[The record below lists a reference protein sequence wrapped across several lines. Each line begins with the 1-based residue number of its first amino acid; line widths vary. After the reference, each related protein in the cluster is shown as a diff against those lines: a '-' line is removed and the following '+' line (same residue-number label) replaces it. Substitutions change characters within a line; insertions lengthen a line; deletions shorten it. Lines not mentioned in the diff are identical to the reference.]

1 MLRNY
6 LLITFRSLMKNKT
19 YIFINV
25 LGMGIAIACC
35 IVAYLNWEF
44 NEKFDSQHE
53 NAASIYRVQFYRDFQ
68 GQTTRHGTSPMPLG
82 NLVKQNF
89 GDVDEVVRISQ
100 DWSTIRMGDELFS
113 TRIHY
118 VDSSFFEVFTVPLKR
133 GNYDDFKNR
142 SNVFISDRVAIK
154 YFGTDDV
161 VGRQITEINKNLP
174 KDYTIG
180 GVFERFPANS
190 SFDFEIITLMD
201 NFWVAETDDPQL
213 SETNWARWNT
223 TFLYIKDPSRMEAVT
238 AALQQYVEPQNKAQE
253 DFKVTRYYLDKFE
266 GNAKR
271 SRDGNPPV
279 YDNWLRWGLPSAA
292 VVAPAVMA
300 IMLLLLACFNFTNT
314 SIAVSSRR
322 LKEIGIRKVLGGLRK
337 SLVFQF
343 MGENLLLCF
352 VAMLVG
358 IALAEVLVPTYDS
371 LWPWLELD
379 LNYIENA
386 GILIFLFSLL
396 IITAIIA
403 GSYPSFY
410 ITSFEPVGI
419 LKGKL
424 KIGGTNW
431 FTRVLL
437 CLQFVISLMGIVMGI
452 GFYENAKYQ
461 KSYDL
466 GYATSGVISVWIKD
480 EGEFNT
486 YRDALA
492 SSTDIEIVA
501 GTKHHVAN
509 WWDDG
514 PVKYNDLLR
523 EVDVMNVG
531 EEYAEAMNMTFVAGR
546 NFRKDSETDRRES
559 VIVSEKF
566 VRDFGWTDDPIGKRL
581 VWKDSVQLYVIGVV
595 KDVYSRALWMPIRP
609 TMMRCADPSEYRQVV
624 VKTSPEKMASVNEFM
639 KAKWKEVFPNAVYSE
654 RFIDEE
660 LQETNDVNNN
670 IIKMF
675 LFMGIVAAI
684 LSGTGLFTLVSLN
697 ILKRMKEIGVRKVLG
712 ASLSSITRVINM
724 EFALV
729 LAVASVIGCLGGY
742 VMTDMLMG
750 SIWTYYMKVSVA
762 VLVISVSIMFVMAAL
777 TVGFKTVNTA
787 AMNPV
792 NTLRDE

>member
-44 NEKFDSQHE
+44 NENFDDQHE
-53 NAASIYRVQFYRDFQ
+53 KAADIYRVQFYRDFQ
-68 GQTTRHGTSPMPLG
+68 GQLTRHGTAPIPLG

-89 GDVDEVVRISQ
+89 GDVDEVIRISQ

-118 VDSSFFEVFTVPLKR
+118 VDSSFFSVFTVPLKHGSYNHIR
-133 GNYDDFKNR
+133 NK
-142 SNVFISDRVAIK
+142 SNVFISDEVAVR
-154 YFGTDDV
+154 YFGREDV
-161 VGRQITEINKNLP
+161 VGQQITEIANNQP
-174 KDYTIG
+174 KDFTIG
-180 GVFERFPANS
+180 GVFEKFPANS
-190 SFDFEIITLMD
+190 SFDFDVITLMD
-201 NFWVAETDDPQL
+201 NFWDAETDDPEL

-223 TFLYIKDPSRMEAVT
+223 TFLYIKDPSRVEAVT
-238 AALQQYVEPQNKAQE
+238 GALQQYVAPQNEALE
-253 DFKVTRYYLDKFE
+253 DFKVAKYFLDRFE

-271 SRDGNPPV
+271 SRDDGNLL
-279 YDNWLRWGLPSAA
+279 YDNWLRWSMPAAA
-292 VVAPAVMA
+292 VVAPGVMA
-300 IMLLLLACFNFTNT
+300 VMLLLLACFNFTNT

-337 SLVFQF
+337 GLVFQF
-343 MGENLLLCF
+343 MGENLLLCL
-352 VAMLVG
+352 VAMLAG
-358 IALAEVLVPTYDS
+358 IAIAEVLVPAYDS

-379 LNYIENA
+379 LNYAENA
-386 GILIFLFSLL
+386 GILLFLFFLL
-396 IITAIIA
+396 VITAIIA

-466 GYATSGVISVWIKD
+466 GYATSGIISVWING
-480 EGEFNT
+480 EGDFNT

-492 SSTDIEIVA
+492 SGKDIEIVA

-514 PVKYNDLLR
+514 PVKYNDVLR
-523 EVDVMNVG
+523 EVDVMYVG
-531 EEYAEAMNMTFVAGR
+531 DEYTQAMDIKFIAGR
-546 NFRKDSETDRRES
+546 NFKKDSETDRLES

-566 VRDFGWTDDPIGKRL
+566 VKDFGWTDDPVGKRL
-581 VWKDSVQLYVIGVV
+581 VWKDTVQLYVVGVV
-595 KDVYSRALWMPIRP
+595 KDVYSRALWRPIRP
-609 TMMRCADPSEYRQVV
+609 TMMRCADPTEYRQVIV
-624 VKTSPEKMASVNEFM
+624 RTAPGKMAAVNEFM
-639 KAKWKEVFPNAVYSE
+639 KTKWKEVFPNSVYSE
-654 RFIDEE
+654 RFIDHE

-670 IIKMF
+670 IIIMF
-675 LFMGIVAAI
+675 LFMGVVAAI

-724 EFALV
+724 EFALI
-729 LAVASVIGCLGGY
+729 LAVAGIIGCLGGY
-742 VMTDMLMG
+742 AMTDMLMS
-750 SIWTYYMKVSVA
+750 SIWTYYLKINFI
-762 VLVISVSIMFVMAAL
+762 VLGISVLIMFVMAAL

-787 AMNPV
+787 SMNPV
-792 NTLRDE
+792 HTLRDE